1 MANGWRRRRRR
12 TIVPMGTAT
21 IGTTMA
27 RMIVPLLVISAVTE
41 AASEQTARALRR
53 ADPGGFRA
61 QRICYQCQMPMQC
74 QSGFCYGDFCVKSMV
89 ADKYVS
95 KGCENRTISASNAA
109 FYTSANPSKAS
120 QSHGPLYARSAAV
133 AMGEGGGGRG
143 AAQMPSHAI
152 GIAPG
157 CVQMRVFGV
166 QNTVCYC
173 DDTDYCNGSVGMS
186 LPVTLIMTTIIIVLL
201 SIVTPLAF

>member
-1 MANGWRRRRRR
+1 MLSLFSKNDCLAPKIGRLKAMANGWRRRRRR
-12 TIVPMGTAT
+12 NIMPMGTTTT

-27 RMIVPLLVISAVTE
+27 RMIVPFLVISAVTE
-41 AASEQTARALRR
+41 AASAAAAEQTARAIRR

-89 ADKYVS
+89 AGKYVS

-120 QSHGPLYARSAAV
+120 QSHGPRKKFHIFLNFNYPPA
-133 AMGEGGGGRG
+133 
-143 AAQMPSHAI
+143 PS
-152 GIAPG
+152 P
-157 CVQMRVFGV
+157 
-166 QNTVCYC
+166 
-173 DDTDYCNGSVGMS
+173 
-186 LPVTLIMTTIIIVLL
+186 VLL
-201 SIVTPLAF
+201 SVRPFSRGDGR